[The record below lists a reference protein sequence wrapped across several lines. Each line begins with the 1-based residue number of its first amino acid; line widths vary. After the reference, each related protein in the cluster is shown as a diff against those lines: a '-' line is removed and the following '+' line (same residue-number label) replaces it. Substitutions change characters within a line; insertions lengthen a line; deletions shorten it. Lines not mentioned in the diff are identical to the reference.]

1 MKIGWNF
8 SYEMLP
14 VVVLVHNNSKL
25 LCYKEQSDLII
36 AYPFITVPTMQFAYT
51 QAKIEEK
58 AGLVHIPI
66 IRNGDLSF
74 ESSVR
79 CFTRQR
85 SAQVMMDFDER
96 RNTDD
101 FRVVFLPGDKV
112 RFGKYVNIME

>member
-1 MKIGWNF
+1 MVFNRTCLI
-8 SYEMLP
+8 SP
-14 VVVLVHNNSKL
+14 LV
-25 LCYKEQSDLII
+25 
-36 AYPFITVPTMQFAYT
+36 TVPTMQFAYT
-51 QAKIEEK
+51 DVKVDEK

-79 CFTRQR
+79 CYTRQR

-112 RFGKYVNIME
+112 RCRK